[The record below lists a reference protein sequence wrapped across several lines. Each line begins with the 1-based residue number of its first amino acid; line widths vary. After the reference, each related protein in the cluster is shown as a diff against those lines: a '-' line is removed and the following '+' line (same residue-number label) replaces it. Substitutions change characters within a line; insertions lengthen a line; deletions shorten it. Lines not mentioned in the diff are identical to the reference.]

1 MTRFRWD
8 ERAFL
13 VLAALVTVGLWQ
25 VSWGQMVLYPFT
37 LFATY
42 AHEAGH
48 GMTALVLG
56 GSFEGLTL
64 YPDGSGVAAW
74 RGDFGPVGRAA
85 VAAGGLVGP
94 ACFGAG
100 LFAAS
105 RNIPARYILVALT
118 VFTALVMV
126 FFAESGFTVV
136 ALGVLATVLFTVAR
150 WAPRTGAPF
159 LLQLLALQLAL
170 SVFRDLDYMFSP
182 GGEVGGELVR
192 SDTGAIEDA
201 LLLPYWFWGT
211 VTATFAFTVVLVG
224 FARMVLPKQKARD
237 GALIREGGFG

>member
-1 MTRFRWD
+1 MAQTRWD

-25 VSWGQMVLYPFT
+25 FPWGQMALYPFT

-48 GMTALVLG
+48 GLTALLLG
-56 GSFEGLTL
+56 GAFEELTL
-64 YPDGSGVAAW
+64 FPDGSGVAAW
-74 RGDFGPVGRAA
+74 RGAFGPVGRAA

-94 ACFGAG
+94 ACMGAA
-100 LFAAS
+100 LFVSS
-105 RNIPARYILVALT
+105 RRAPAHYVLIALT
-118 VFTALVMV
+118 IVTAIVMV
-126 FFAESGFTVV
+126 LFVRTGFTFVT
-136 ALGVLATVLFTVAR
+136 LGVLATALFTVSR
-150 WAPRTGAPF
+150 WAPRTAAPF

-182 GGEVGGELVR
+182 GGEVAGRLVR

-201 LLLPYWFWGT
+201 LLLPYWFWGAL
-211 VTATFAFTVVLVG
+211 TAMFSFAVVALG
-224 FARMVLPKQKARD
+224 LWQMVSRRPLKPH
-237 GALIREGGFG
+237 